1 MRPEFLTP
9 ELPIAAPDL
18 YNVISLVDQYPPPVS
33 YIDRWSQMERILVY
47 DWAMREHL
55 RASDNII
62 KRRDR
67 PVLLDSK
74 LVTGRDTFGPRGT
87 GAA

>member
-9 ELPIAAPDL
+9 KLPIDAQDL
-18 YNVISLVDQYPPPVS
+18 YNVIGLVDQYPPPVA
-33 YIDRWSQMERILVY
+33 YIERWSQMERILVY

-62 KRRDR
+62 RRRDR

-74 LVTGRDTFGPRGT
+74 LVAGL
-87 GAA
+87 A

>member
-9 ELPIAAPDL
+9 KTLPIAAPDL
-18 YNVISLVDQYPPPVS
+18 YNVISLVDQAPPPVA
-33 YIDRWSQMERILVY
+33 YIERWSPMERILVY

-55 RASDNII
+55 KASDNII
-62 KRRDR
+62 RRRDR

-74 LVTGRDTFGPRGT
+74 LVSGL
-87 GAA
+87 A